1 MTFESGKKSTK
12 FLYTKTSYDFKKNVS
27 FTSTTSNKNDKQKFF
42 KWANIILCSHPV
54 LFFQKKISGGEKKNK
69 TDVVKV

>member
-1 MTFESGKKSTK
+1 MT
-12 FLYTKTSYDFKKNVS
+12 LKKNVS

>member
-1 MTFESGKKSTK
+1 MTFESGKNQLNFCIQKLFMT
-12 FLYTKTSYDFKKNVS
+12 LKKNVS